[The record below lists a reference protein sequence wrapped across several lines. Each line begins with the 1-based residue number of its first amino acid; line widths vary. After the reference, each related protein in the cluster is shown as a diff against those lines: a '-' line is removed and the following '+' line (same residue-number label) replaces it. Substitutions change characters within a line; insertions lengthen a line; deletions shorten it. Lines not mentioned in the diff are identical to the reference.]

1 MPRKYKKQLG
11 SDGKRNYN
19 LDYLRTAVEKV
30 KLGRMSIREAS
41 ATYAVPYTTLQ
52 RWVKNPNLK
61 KYGGQTALT
70 EVEEEYLVQGL
81 LECAKWGFP
90 LQRRDI
96 LNIVQCYLNR
106 RGTRLTVFK
115 NNRPGND
122 WFIDFIKRH
131 KQLTLK
137 FCENIKRVRASVT
150 RETLLE
156 YFQNLKKSLEGVP
169 VSNIINYDE
178 TNFCDDPGVAKVVVK
193 RGVKHAERII
203 DSSKSSTSVMV
214 AACADG
220 HVFPPYI
227 VYKAKHIYAG
237 WTEGGIQGAA
247 YNRSITGWFDAELF
261 EEWFNKILLPYCRRL
276 NGSKVIIGDNLS
288 SHLTMNVIESCLEN
302 NIRFVLLPPNSTH
315 ICQPLDV
322 AYFRPLKRAWRNI
335 LEEWKKKNRGVV
347 PKTVFPKLLKNTFD
361 SIQLTSADNV
371 KAGFKACGIVP
382 FNPEKVLTKVP
393 TSDKNQNEKCWTD
406 SFVDLLKQFR
416 GSDDNKIKKRGKKIN
431 VSPGTSILPEDMI
444 QNTDMIEMEDDN
456 DDFACSPAADPI
468 SSPMFEKDYEIG
480 ESSTAIE
487 DVDRV
492 ETQNYNEGD
501 FVVVEFKTNKTSR
514 FFVGKIESTL
524 SDDSFMVNF
533 LRKNV
538 TSKQVWFVYP
548 TVEDVRPIEATM
560 IVNKVFARNM
570 RRNRFIIDLVD
581 SRVE

>member
-1 MPRKYKKQLG
+1 MLHIIEALQDG
-11 SDGKRNYN
+11 STQK
-19 LDYLRTAVEKV
+19 
-30 KLGRMSIREAS
+30 
-41 ATYAVPYTTLQ
+41 
-52 RWVKNPNLK
+52 
-61 KYGGQTALT
+61 
-70 EVEEEYLVQGL
+70 
-81 LECAKWGFP
+81 
-90 LQRRDI
+90 
-96 LNIVQCYLNR
+96 
-106 RGTRLTVFK
+106 
-115 NNRPGND
+115 
-122 WFIDFIKRH
+122 
-131 KQLTLK
+131 
-137 FCENIKRVRASVT
+137 
-150 RETLLE
+150 
-156 YFQNLKKSLEGVP
+156 
-169 VSNIINYDE
+169 
-178 TNFCDDPGVAKVVVK
+178 
-193 RGVKHAERII
+193 
-203 DSSKSSTSVMV
+203 
-214 AACADG
+214 
-220 HVFPPYI
+220 
-227 VYKAKHIYAG
+227 
-237 WTEGGIQGAA
+237 
-247 YNRSITGWFDAELF
+247 LF